1 MTSNQQKRYLLLGA
15 LALVLTSFVG
25 YGMYMRIAGLQVII
39 GVVLLVG
46 ILVCF
51 GVALRP
57 WWAKMLLLVCRAFY
71 SRDHW
76 RKLGI
81 PIVICSLQV
90 LRRQACGVRL
100 DYFGAFFTS
109 AQHFFCAAAILA
121 RLAALMVRFTL
132 GAGLVPVG
140 IDLMPP
146 RE

>member
-57 WWAKMLLLVCRAFY
+57 WWAKMLCWF
-71 SRDHW
+71 
-76 RKLGI
+76 
-81 PIVICSLQV
+81 
-90 LRRQACGVRL
+90 
-100 DYFGAFFTS
+100 
-109 AQHFFCAAAILA
+109 
-121 RLAALMVRFTL
+121 AALFILVII
-132 GAGLVPVG
+132 GASWAFLSSFVHYKF
-140 IDLMPP
+140 
-146 RE
+146 